1 MSLNS
6 LFGIMKKHY
15 LALAIAATFAAPAA
29 FADVEVGPFAI
40 YGTLQTAVEFISVD
54 SNGAVLANTAVSQTR
69 LADQSSKLGFKI
81 KHDLGNGVF
90 GLGQVESRLYLGNNG
105 NNSDD
110 KAELGSRNTFLG
122 LGSSSLGTVR
132 LGRYDNAY
140 KLSSK
145 QMGALRDNMND
156 AVDDTGDKQIL
167 NRLGAR
173 QGDVIAYE
181 SPTWGGLSVIAS
193 YNMGKDSTGSISGNK
208 GDDVAKYTAAKEL
221 MTQFALGL
229 GYKMGDFTVG
239 VGTTSVNNAAW
250 QLNASSAAKA
260 TNYTGAQTLQA
271 WQIGA
276 GYTFGDFKIGVVSER
291 TNSSLVNGFNL
302 TTNAAGASVQGTALA
317 FDQYQTTNGLV
328 GAYKSGPLNMELRY
342 AMADDVSG
350 TTNGV
355 TTGVDT
361 GATQL
366 GIAVGYQLQKNVK
379 LVGSYTRVDNRK
391 NATYTSASG
400 FALAKGVDMNQI
412 ALGLAVNF

>member
-1 MSLNS
+1 
-6 LFGIMKKHY
+6 MKKHY

-250 QLNASSAAKA
+250 QLNASSAAK
-260 TNYTGAQTLQA
+260 G
-271 WQIGA
+271 
-276 GYTFGDFKIGVVSER
+276 

-302 TTNAAGASVQGTALA
+302 TTNAAGAIVQGTALA

>member
-1 MSLNS
+1 
-6 LFGIMKKHY
+6 
-15 LALAIAATFAAPAA
+15 
-29 FADVEVGPFAI
+29 
-40 YGTLQTAVEFISVD
+40 
-54 SNGAVLANTAVSQTR
+54 
-69 LADQSSKLGFKI
+69 
-81 KHDLGNGVF
+81 
-90 GLGQVESRLYLGNNG
+90 
-105 NNSDD
+105 
-110 KAELGSRNTFLG
+110 
-122 LGSSSLGTVR
+122 
-132 LGRYDNAY
+132 
-140 KLSSK
+140 
-145 QMGALRDNMND
+145 
-156 AVDDTGDKQIL
+156 
-167 NRLGAR
+167 
-173 QGDVIAYE
+173 
-181 SPTWGGLSVIAS
+181 
-193 YNMGKDSTGSISGNK
+193 
-208 GDDVAKYTAAKEL
+208 

-302 TTNAAGASVQGTALA
+302 TTNAAGAIVQGTALA